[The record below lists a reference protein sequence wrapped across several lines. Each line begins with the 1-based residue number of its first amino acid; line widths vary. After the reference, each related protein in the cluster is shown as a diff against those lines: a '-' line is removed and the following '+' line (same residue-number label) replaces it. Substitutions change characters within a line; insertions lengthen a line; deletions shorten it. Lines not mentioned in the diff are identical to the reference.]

1 MRFRLFSK
9 IGCLTLSLFFTL
21 TLTGCF
27 SSPLAAKRIS
37 AFYAATTDVSENV
50 ADAFKSVDEA
60 YIATA
65 TEEAVAKI
73 AAGEKVNP
81 KEVAKPFLDAKE
93 YEARAALLRALSE
106 YAGLLAE
113 IMGDSPRKKLDAQ
126 VDKLAASLKS
136 LSSDTTLQGMLGN
149 EKVLTKEEIGIIATG
164 INEIAGLIIDYKR
177 KKDIKDIIKNANPH
191 IEKICAALQKD
202 IGGKRDVPGLRSQL
216 YASYDKR
223 IQERFEWIKTN
234 SESKSGRKVFTPL
247 EQRAEIL
254 SWLYMV
260 QDQAKADGAMER
272 IYRSIG
278 TLVAT
283 HDKLSTAF
291 DDSAT
296 ELDELIG
303 LLKSEADRVKN
314 RYEVLKK

>member
-1 MRFRLFSK
+1 MRFQLFSK
-9 IGCLTLSLFFTL
+9 IGCLTLGLFFTIS
-21 TLTGCF
+21 LTGCTP
-27 SSPLAAKRIS
+27 PLAAKRIS
-37 AFYAATTDVSENV
+37 AFSTATTDVSENV

-73 AAGEKVNP
+73 ATGEKVNP
-81 KEVAKPFLDAKE
+81 KEVAKPFLEAKE
-93 YEARAALLRALSE
+93 YEARAALLRTLSE

-113 IMGDSPRKKLDAQ
+113 IMGDSPREELDAQ

-136 LSSDTTLQGMLGN
+136 LSSDNILQGMLGDK
-149 EKVLTKEEIGIIATG
+149 KVLTNEEVGIIATG
-164 INEIAGLIIDYKR
+164 INEVAGLIIDYKR
-177 KKDIKDIIKNANPH
+177 TKEIKNIIKKADPH
-191 IEKICAALQKD
+191 IKEICTALQKD

-223 IQERFEWIKTN
+223 IQERFKWIATN
-234 SESKSGRKVFTPL
+234 SKSENGRKVLTPL
-247 EQRAEIL
+247 EQRAEIV
-254 SWLYMV
+254 SWLSMV

-272 IYRSIG
+272 IHRSIG
-278 TLVAT
+278 TLGAT
-283 HDKLSTAF
+283 HGKLSTAF
-291 DDSAT
+291 DDSAP